1 MSATAVQ
8 LGLFTAATVLWAAL
22 PAAAQEAGSE
32 APTEDDGGQAVTFTL
47 SPNFRYQFST
57 GLDQNNGDFR
67 VFRGG
72 LGASADWAA
81 TDKMHLVFSLDYEY
95 NRYEFDPPNTFLT
108 GTNDPFSDI
117 HILDLGVTAN
127 VQTDGDWSWF
137 AGVRGRLAGEGG
149 VDIGDAG
156 TIGGMGGV
164 AWRFG
169 KGNSI
174 GIGALVSTQ
183 IEDDVQILPIIK
195 VNWRINDQ
203 WRFASSGAMGEFIM
217 AMSDDNEIAFGVS
230 WEDRRF
236 RLDDSA
242 PQLSSVI
249 EDSSIPLFIRF
260 SHKPSDTVALN
271 IIGGVTAWQ
280 QIQVSN
286 RNGSTTRDFDADPAP
301 FVGLSASIS
310 F

>member
-1 MSATAVQ
+1 MSATAVR
-8 LGLFTAATVLWAAL
+8 LGLFTAATVLCVSL
-22 PAAAQEAGSE
+22 PAMAQEAGSTALTNDE
-32 APTEDDGGQAVTFTL
+32 VGQSVTFTL
-47 SPNFRYQFST
+47 SPGFRYQFST
-57 GLDQNNGDFR
+57 GLDQNAGDFR
-67 VFRGG
+67 VLRGG
-72 LGASADWAA
+72 VGASADWAA
-81 TDKMHLVFSLDYEY
+81 TDQMHLVFSLGYEY
-95 NRYEFDPPNTFLT
+95 NRYDFDRPNTFLA
-108 GTNDPFSDI
+108 GTTDPFSDI

-127 VQTDGDWSWF
+127 VGIDDEWSWF

-164 AWRFG
+164 AWQFG
-169 KGNSI
+169 EGNSI
-174 GIGALVSTQ
+174 GIGALVRTQ
-183 IEDDVQILPIIK
+183 IEDDVQVLPIIN

-203 WRFASSGAMGEFIM
+203 WRFASSGTKGEFIM
-217 AMSDDNEIAFGVS
+217 ALGDDNEIAFGVS

-236 RLDDSA
+236 RLDDSS
-242 PQLSSVI
+242 PQFGSII

-280 QIQVSN
+280 QIEVSN
-286 RNGSTTRDFDADPAP
+286 RSGSATRDFDADPAP
-301 FVGLSASIS
+301 FVGLSANIG